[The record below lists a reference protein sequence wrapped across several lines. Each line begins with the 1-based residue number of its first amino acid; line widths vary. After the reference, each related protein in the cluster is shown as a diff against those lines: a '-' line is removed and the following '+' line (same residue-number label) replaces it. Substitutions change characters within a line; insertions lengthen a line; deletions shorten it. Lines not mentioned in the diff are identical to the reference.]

1 MKYRIT
7 LKNPDSDDIELKPL
21 DDRIARNVV
30 GPCLGRYETVI
41 VRRCN
46 AREGGTK

>member
-21 DDRIARNVV
+21 DDRIVCNVV
-30 GPCLGRYETVI
+30 RSCLGRYETVI
-41 VRRCN
+41 VQRC
-46 AREGGTK
+46 EVMKGSTK